1 MHRLKLFPSAQECNF
16 FSLFF
21 LVLALFIR
29 FFSLLFIPLGFSF
42 VFSANFSYRCST
54 FSDSIFCPF
63 CSALCHRDR
72 ILNATT
78 AFSASLQASC
88 TFLPTACL
96 RFYLLPL
103 SQKPSHLK
111 FNARSL
117 GLMISQNE
125 LSTKPMTP
133 ERFYIFVINCLK
145 FFSSACWSPVS
156 WQGPSALPR

>member
-1 MHRLKLFPSAQECNF
+1 MHRLELFPSAQECY

-42 VFSANFSYRCST
+42 VFSANFSYRCFT

-78 AFSASLQASC
+78 AFSAPLQASC
-88 TFLPTACL
+88 MFLPTACL

-103 SQKPSHLK
+103 SQEPSHLE
-111 FNARSL
+111 FDAQSL
-117 GLMISQNE
+117 GLKISQNK
-125 LSTKPMTP
+125 LRTKLKSP
-133 ERFYIFVINCLK
+133 ERFYIFMIN
-145 FFSSACWSPVS
+145 
-156 WQGPSALPR
+156 